1 MKIQPFATEQY
12 YARYEFST
20 PHLLSVSDCETIS
33 IGELLQMAN
42 VSLEEMGQVRLGY
55 TESQG
60 NPVLREAVANTYE
73 KVSADQVVILTS
85 PVEGI
90 YLTIQVMLEPED
102 EVIVLVPAYDA
113 LINVAEH
120 VSNHVHRWEI
130 VPAATGWE
138 LDLDAL
144 AELVNP
150 KTKLIVVNFPHN
162 PTGYLPT
169 RSQFESLI
177 GLARKEGIWLFYDE
191 MYRGLEHG
199 GQPQLPS
206 AADSYERSIVLSG
219 LSKTHGLPGL
229 RAGWLVIPDEEVR
242 QAVINWKHYTTICQA
257 APTEFLALAALSIG
271 DELAQ
276 RSQAIIQQNLQLA
289 ETFFASWQN
298 FFRWRPPLA
307 GSVALVGIDV
317 TSATSYCHHLAQAA
331 GVLLLPATFMG
342 SDDHHVRFGFG
353 RRSFPSAL
361 SHFDTYLKQAT
372 STLARHS

>member
-1 MKIQPFATEQY
+1 MKIQPFATENY

-20 PHLLSVSDCETIS
+20 PHLLSVSDCETMS
-33 IGELLQMAN
+33 IGELLQMAG
-42 VSLEEMGQVRLGY
+42 VSLEEMGQVRLSY

-60 NPVLREAVANTYE
+60 NPVLREAVANTYDE
-73 KVSADQVVILTS
+73 VSAEDVVILTS

-90 YLTIQVMLEPED
+90 YLTLQAMLEPED
-102 EVIVLVPAYDA
+102 EAIVLVPAYDA

-120 VSNHVHRWEI
+120 VSRHVHRWEI
-130 VPAATGWE
+130 VPTEMGWE

-144 AELVNP
+144 ANLINSR
-150 KTKLIVVNFPHN
+150 TKLIVVNFPHN

-169 RSQFESLI
+169 RSQFEALI
-177 GLARKEGIWLFYDE
+177 QLVEREGIWLFYDE
-191 MYRGLEHG
+191 MYRGLEYG
-199 GQPQLPS
+199 ERPQLPS

-242 QAVINWKHYTTICQA
+242 QTIINWKHYTTICPA
-257 APTEFLALAALSIG
+257 APTEFLALAALSVG
-271 DELAQ
+271 DKLAQ
-276 RSQAIIQQNLQLA
+276 RSQGIIQQNLQLA
-289 ETFFASWQN
+289 ETFFTRWQDL
-298 FFRWRPPLA
+298 FKWRPPLS

-317 TSATSYCHHLAQAA
+317 TSATSYCHHLAQEA

-342 SDDHHVRFGFG
+342 SDDQHVRFGFG

-361 SHFDTYLKQAT
+361 SHYDAYLEKRT
-372 STLARHS
+372 